1 MHTRKTIPLCDVRG
15 QYERIREEIDET
27 VLSLLR
33 SGLYIGGPIV
43 KEFEDSFA
51 AFCGVP
57 YCTGVSSGTS
67 ALIHTLRAFDIG
79 PGDSVLLPAFT
90 FIATAAAVRTVGAK
104 PVFVDI
110 DPDTLCLDPAKTGKA
125 LREDTKAILA
135 VHLFGL
141 PADMDFL
148 REIANKQNLKLI
160 EDAAQ
165 AHGAEVHGKK
175 VGSLGDVGCFSFFPS
190 KNLGAAGDAG
200 AIVTNNEKTALR
212 IRKSSNHGR
221 TDKYL
226 HSEIGSN
233 DRLDALQSAVLKV
246 KLAHLPNWTEERR
259 QVAQWYREGLEG
271 LPLTLPSEPDGR
283 DSVYHL
289 YVIRTPK
296 RDLVREALKQ
306 EGIETGLHYNPPLH
320 LQPALADEGVKVG
333 SFPISER
340 AAKEVLSLPM
350 YPELKKEQV
359 LFIAAT
365 IAKTLTP

>member
-1 MHTRKTIPLCDVRG
+1 MNTRKTIPLCDVRG
-15 QYERIREEIDET
+15 QYEHIREEIDET

-33 SGLYIGGPIV
+33 SGLYIGGPTV

-51 AFCGVP
+51 AFCEVP
-57 YCTGVSSGTS
+57 YCTGVSSGTA
-67 ALIHTLRAFDIG
+67 ALIHTLRALDVG

-110 DPDTLCLDPAKTGKA
+110 DTETLCLDPDQTRKA
-125 LREDTKAILA
+125 LREDTKVILA

-141 PADMDFL
+141 PADMDSL
-148 REIANKQNLKLI
+148 RETANKQKIKLI

-200 AIVTNNEKTALR
+200 AIVTNDEQIALR
-212 IRKSSNHGR
+212 IRKTSNHGR

-233 DRLDALQSAVLKV
+233 DRLDALQSAILKI
-246 KLAHLPNWTEERR
+246 KLAHLPNWNEERR
-259 QVAQWYREGLEG
+259 QVAQWYREALDE
-271 LPLTLPSEPDGR
+271 LPLILPSEPKGR

-289 YVIRTPK
+289 YVVRTPK

-320 LQPALADEGVKVG
+320 LHPALADEGVTVG

-350 YPELKKEQV
+350 YPDLKKEQV
-359 LFIAAT
+359 QFIATT
-365 IAKTLTP
+365 IAKTLTL